1 MIGFDPMYMMFV
13 LPAMLLAVFAQF
25 RVKSAY
31 ARASKIPSRSGLT
44 GAQAASQILAANGI
58 SNVRIELAQGY
69 LSDHYDP
76 KAKALRLSQDVYH
89 GHSLASLGIAAH
101 EVGHALQDKERYGPL
116 VIRNGIVP
124 LAAVGSNLSY
134 FIIFIGLSMGALG
147 FVMLGIAL
155 FSLTVIFQLINLP
168 VEFDASSRAKSILV
182 NRGMILGDEEKEVS
196 SVLNAAALTYVA
208 ATISSILTLL
218 YYLWRAGLLGGSRQ
232 QN

>member
-31 ARASKIPSRSGLT
+31 ARASQIPSRSGLT

-58 SNVRIELAQGY
+58 SNVKIELAQGF
-69 LSDHYDP
+69 LGDHYDP

-89 GHSLASLGIAAH
+89 GSSLASLGIAAH

-124 LAAVGSNLSY
+124 LAAIGSNLSY
-134 FIIFIGLSMGALG
+134 FLIFLGFAMGALG

-168 VEFDASSRAKSILV
+168 VEFDASSRAKTILV
-182 NRGMILGDEEKEVS
+182 NRGMILGDEEREVS
-196 SVLNAAALTYVA
+196 SVLSAAALTYVA

-232 QN
+232 EN